1 MNSSCPQVVEG
12 CPELEEGYVSY
23 DIGTHP
29 SYVAIAS
36 SSVSCLGS
44 LLIILVYC
52 LFKDLRSTAQKI
64 ITFLAI
70 ADLISALGYIAGSIN
85 FIVHFNGTEEH
96 ECKVFNDLCIA
107 QASVTS
113 WSSLASFSWTLTLA
127 FYFYLVIV
135 YTRRTF
141 ASKLM
146 IVYHI
151 LAWIIPMFII
161 IPLAATSKLGYAP
174 YAASNWCFVKS
185 PHTKAL
191 QELKE
196 IGFVL
201 LAGKFWEISTYII
214 SIYVYI
220 HIVGVLVRVSC
231 ILYHIIYVVYV

>member
-1 MNSSCPQVVEG
+1 MISSCPREVES
-12 CPELEEGYVSY
+12 CPEGHVSY
-23 DIGTHP
+23 DIGTRP
-29 SYVAIAS
+29 SYVAIVS
-36 SSVSCLGS
+36 SSVSCFGS

-85 FIVHFNGTEEH
+85 FIIHFNDTDED
-96 ECKVFNDLCIA
+96 ECKVFDDLCIA

-127 FYFYLVIV
+127 FYFYVVIV
-135 YTRRTF
+135 YTKRTF

-151 LAWIIPMFII
+151 VAWVIPLFIV
-161 IPLAATSKLGYAP
+161 IPLAATSNLGYAP

-185 PHTKAL
+185 PHKQAFR
-191 QELKE
+191 ELKE

-201 LAGKFWEISTYII
+201 LVGKFWEISTYII

-220 HIVGVLVRVSC
+220 HIVVVLLRVSFT
-231 ILYHIIYVVYV
+231 L